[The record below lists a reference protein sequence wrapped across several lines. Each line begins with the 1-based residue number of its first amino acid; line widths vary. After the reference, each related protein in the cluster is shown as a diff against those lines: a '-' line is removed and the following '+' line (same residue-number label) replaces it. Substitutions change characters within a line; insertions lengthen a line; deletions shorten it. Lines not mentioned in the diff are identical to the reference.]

1 MKKNK
6 LQFCCKGIPA
16 AKVCLSVI
24 LSWAL
29 MNACV
34 SSRLLDENE
43 YLYAGAKVKVH
54 ADKSVSG
61 KSKVE
66 GMLKEETYPLPNRRI
81 LGLPYKL
88 WIYSVFASKK
98 KKDNNYISTNYG
110 ERPVLLTDVPV
121 DEVSQ
126 SLHTVLKANGFLD
139 SRVKPEIIKTRFG
152 KQQRKVLYNCYVEA
166 PYIYRNITVDIP
178 DSMISHL
185 IDSVKEETMLHP
197 NDRYNLPKLI
207 DERERIDELLKTH
220 GFFYFSPEYLIFK
233 ADSMRKTRQIDL
245 SLQLKPDVDPK
256 NLQQWFVNEVFVLD
270 NSVRDS
276 LTINDT
282 VKYKGVTFLTGKL
295 LKPKYFRH
303 FILFTE
309 GGLLTSDNYTITNK
323 NLSKLAVFRYANMDA
338 IPDTNSNSGNTVD
351 INIDLT
357 PNSLHNFRASAEL
370 VSKSNDFAGPGV
382 ELAYTNRNLFGG
394 GEQLIVKTNGSAEA
408 WLTKSGG
415 DVVGNFNYEIGA
427 SAELRFPRFLLLK
440 PSLISS
446 RFIPD
451 NIIRLESQ
459 YINQMQ
465 FYRMSFFR
473 MLYGYRWAETVTRS
487 HELNLIDITYQHMLK
502 STDEFNSLINVNPL
516 LKQSFSDQFIVG
528 TNYTYRYAI
537 PDDDPRPVKTAFTGS
552 LDLSGNFLYGIQS
565 LAGKKGTQEEPLKF
579 LGTTYA
585 QYVKTTLDYRVYL
598 DVSRKNR
605 LATRIGAGLG
615 LPVGNSG
622 ILPGIKQ
629 YYLGGANS
637 IRAFKFR
644 SVGPGA
650 FAEEDNTT
658 LINHSGE
665 IMLLGNIENRYR
677 FAKSFEWALFLDAGN
692 IWLVKDDPLR
702 TGAKFNS
709 ETFLKQIAIGW
720 GTGLRYINQYFII
733 RIDVGFP
740 LRSPNLVKKAS
751 DMDTV
756 WNFAIGYP
764 F

>member
-1 MKKNK
+1 
-6 LQFCCKGIPA
+6 
-16 AKVCLSVI
+16 
-24 LSWAL
+24 
-29 MNACV
+29 
-34 SSRLLDENE
+34 LLDENE

-61 KSKVE
+61 KSIVE
-66 GMLKEETYPLPNRRI
+66 GMLKDETYPMPNRRI
-81 LGLPYKL
+81 FGLPYKL
-88 WIYSVFASKK
+88 WISSVFASKK
-98 KKDNNYISTNYG
+98 KKDKNFISTTYG

-121 DEVSQ
+121 EEVSQ

-139 SRVKPEIIKTRFG
+139 SRVKHEIIKTRLG
-152 KQQRKVLYNCYVEA
+152 KKQRKVLYHCYVEA
-166 PYIYRNITVDIP
+166 PYLLRNITVDID
-178 DSMISHL
+178 DSLIKHL
-185 IDSVKEETMLHP
+185 IDSVNEETMLHP
-197 NDRYNLPKLI
+197 NDRYNLNKLI

-220 GFFYFSPEYLIFK
+220 GFYYFSPEYLIFK
-233 ADSMRKTRQIDL
+233 ADSMRNTRQIDL
-245 SLQLKPDVDPK
+245 SLQLKPGIDPK
-256 NLQQWFVNEVFVLD
+256 NHQQWFVNEIFVLD
-270 NSVRDS
+270 NSVKDS
-276 LTINDT
+276 LTISDT
-282 VKYKGVTFLTGKL
+282 VKYKGITFLTGKL

-309 GGLLTSDNYTITNK
+309 GGLLASDNYSITNK

-338 IPDTNSNSGNTVD
+338 IPDTTSKSNSRNTVD

-408 WLTKSGG
+408 WLSKSGK
-415 DVVGNFNYEIGA
+415 DVVGNFNYELGA

-440 PSLISS
+440 PSVISS

-473 MLYGYRWAETVTRS
+473 MLYGYRWAETVTRN

-502 STDEFNSLINVNPL
+502 STNVFDSLINVNPL
-516 LKQSFSDQFIVG
+516 LEQSFSDQFIVG

-552 LDLSGNFLYGIQS
+552 LDLSGNLLYGIQS
-565 LAGKKGTQEEPLKF
+565 LAGKKGTSEEPLKF
-579 LGTTYA
+579 IGTTYA
-585 QYVKTTLDYRVYL
+585 QYVKTTLDYRIYM

-605 LATRIGAGLG
+605 LATRLSAGLG

-622 ILPGIKQ
+622 TLPGIKQ

-637 IRAFKFR
+637 LRAFKFR

-650 FAEEDNTT
+650 FADSLNTV

-665 IMLLGNIENRYR
+665 IMLLGNLENRYK
-677 FAKSFEWALFLDAGN
+677 FARSFEWAVFLDAGN

-702 TGAKFNS
+702 TGARFNS
-709 ETFLKQIAIGW
+709 RTFLKQIAIGW

-740 LRSPNLVKKAS
+740 LRSPNLVQKAS
-751 DMDTV
+751 DMKSV